1 METLE
6 THWEVKGTLWE
17 HQNCFKINFGTI
29 PKNKPKPAPT

>member
-17 HQNCFKINFGTI
+17 HQNCLEINFGTI
-29 PKNKPKPAPT
+29 PENKLKPAPT